1 MRWQERISRDLTHPS
16 MVRGS
21 TDSLVGAET
30 QAAVQFRLEPRRT
43 GSEIP
48 AYNTWS
54 NNAQFD
60 DRVGAACT
68 TVVQRSARTA
78 HATSPETTI
87 IALRSPAS
95 LLVTTTVF
103 AFKSVVSY
111 EVWRRGYEAHLTVS
125 YIFTR
130 TEGRLGV

>member
-1 MRWQERISRDLTHPS
+1 
-16 MVRGS
+16 MVRDS

-30 QAAVQFRLEPRRT
+30 QAGVPFRLEPRRT

-48 AYNTWS
+48 AYSTWS

-78 HATSPETTI
+78 HTTSPETTI
-87 IALRSPAS
+87 IALRRPAL
-95 LLVTTTVF
+95 LLVTTTAF

-111 EVWRRGYEAHLTVS
+111 EVWRRGDESHLTVA
-125 YIFTR
+125 YIFKC